1 MSIKILVVDDNADI
15 LANVAEYL
23 EMKGW
28 AVECSLTSADAW
40 ERVHRVHI
48 DLMILDIG
56 LPGMDGLTLCRR
68 LRAEGKTL
76 PILMLTAR
84 DAIDDRVEGLMGFFC
99 HFQFFF
105 PCHAVSSQ
113 DVFMFGRHDAGF
125 RGVGPNFFAADDQRN
140 FYCGVVLTVEFS
152 LQCSTFSRSRKVAVK
167 RFVLRLRDDK
177 VCIAHSSQH
186 PFDLYFRRYPSPVTF
201 ILLNFSRFV
210 NHQYHKLRR
219 TDFRCF
225 GNPAEPGA
233 LSSENV

>member
-84 DAIDDRVEGLMGFFC
+84 DAIDDRVEGLMAGADDYLVKPFSLRELSARIETVLRRALG
-99 HFQFFF
+99 
-105 PCHAVSSQ
+105 AVNNTLI
-113 DVFMFGRHDAGF
+113 
-125 RGVGPNFFAADDQRN
+125 VGPLSMNLDTLKVERNGVPIKLNPTCLKLLRCLMSKSPAVVSRAQLEAELWPNEQPLSDSLRSNLYLLRQVIDKPFEGQGTLLHTHQGFGWSIAA
-140 FYCGVVLTVEFS
+140 S
-152 LQCSTFSRSRKVAVK
+152 
-167 RFVLRLRDDK
+167 
-177 VCIAHSSQH
+177 
-186 PFDLYFRRYPSPVTF
+186 
-201 ILLNFSRFV
+201 
-210 NHQYHKLRR
+210 
-219 TDFRCF
+219 
-225 GNPAEPGA
+225 
-233 LSSENV
+233 